1 MKVSKDISEQRLAT
15 HGETLAYY
23 ATFFE
28 EKMVRLPDGKKVFYR
43 EANPG
48 AGQAILV
55 VHGIT
60 GTHYSMLQMAG
71 VWAERGSHVIVVDLP
86 GHGRS
91 DRIHAEHFRDL
102 ADWLAAVI
110 RQLVPAQPITL
121 VGNSFGSSVC
131 FSYLSHYELPTGSR
145 VVLGAPTPIISRLS
159 STLEQASKLIPEW
172 LLNYGYY
179 RNPLVEFIR
188 MAVLLA
194 DLRNDLMRLRLR
206 ESLRGEAKVVQH
218 KYAMSLTALMARDK
232 PYELPLKSDE
242 IHENIHVVYGD
253 SDKIAHGRTGEV
265 MVQILPRAQIIRAQ
279 KCGHLVHIEA
289 IASLNKAVGL

>member
-1 MKVSKDISEQRLAT
+1 MSTDGK
-15 HGETLAYY
+15 TLAYY
-23 ATFFE
+23 ATLFE
-28 EKMVRLPDGKKVFYR
+28 EKTVHLPDGKMVFYR

-48 AGQAILV
+48 TGQAILV

-71 VWAERGSHVIVVDLP
+71 AWAERGAHVIVVDLP
-86 GHGRS
+86 GHGKS
-91 DRIHAEHFRDL
+91 DRIHAEHFRDI
-102 ADWLAAVI
+102 ADWLDLVI

-131 FSYLSHYELPTGSR
+131 FSYLSHYELPAGSR
-145 VVLGAPTPIISRLS
+145 VVLGAPTPVISRLS
-159 STLEQASKLIPEW
+159 STLEQASKFLPEW

-194 DLRNDLMRLRLR
+194 DLRNDLMRTRLR

-218 KYAMSLTALMARDK
+218 KYAMGLTALMARDK
-232 PYELPLKSDE
+232 PFELPLKSDD
-242 IHENIHVVYGD
+242 IHESIYIVHGD
-253 SDKIAHGRTGEV
+253 SDKIAHRQTGEI
-265 MVQILPRAQIIRAQ
+265 MGGILPRAQIIRAK

-289 IASLNKAVGL
+289 TASLDKAVGL